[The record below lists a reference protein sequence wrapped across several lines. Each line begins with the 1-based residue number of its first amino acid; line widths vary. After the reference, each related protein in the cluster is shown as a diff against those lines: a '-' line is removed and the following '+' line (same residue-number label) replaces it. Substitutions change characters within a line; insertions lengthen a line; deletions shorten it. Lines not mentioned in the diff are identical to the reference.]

1 MSLYVRTSKEMCDKS
16 IQYNFIHR
24 DKRRIQEFTDS
35 KSFVTN
41 LNVFFCDFRM
51 VLFLISLQM
60 FELIKFCYE
69 LNFFLLVFGEF
80 LFMISIQM
88 CELIMNSNSKVLYL
102 ISMHVCQLIQFCSV
116 PSILFRIS
124 IQMRKLIVL
133 FRIEKLCSGLK
144 SFVPV

>member
-1 MSLYVRTSKEMCDKS
+1 MIFMSLYVRTSKEMCDKS

-60 FELIKFCYE
+60 FELIKFCCEFKSIVPNFNINVWTHRVFFYE
-69 LNFFLLVFGEF
+69 FKSFFSGFRRVFVHNFNTNVWTY
-80 LFMISIQM
+80 
-88 CELIMNSNSKVLYL
+88 N
-102 ISMHVCQLIQFCSV
+102 
-116 PSILFRIS
+116 
-124 IQMRKLIVL
+124 VL
-133 FRIEKLCSGLK
+133 FRIEKFCSGLK
-144 SFVPV
+144 SFVLVLGVHMYLFCS